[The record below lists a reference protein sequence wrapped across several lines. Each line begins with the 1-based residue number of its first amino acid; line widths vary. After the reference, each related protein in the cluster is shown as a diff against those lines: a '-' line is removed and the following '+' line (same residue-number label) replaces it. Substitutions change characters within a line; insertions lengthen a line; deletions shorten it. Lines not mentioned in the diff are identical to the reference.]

1 MSSRHPG
8 CGHGT
13 AGLPSGT
20 VEDVAASKAFLC
32 LKPAVR
38 TKQWAAEGSCGKN
51 RRPEARSGSRPRT
64 PSVRSLG
71 PRQALRVY
79 PLEQGAQV
87 RKLGSEELGF
97 AGEEGGSAP
106 LPLAPPMG
114 TLECVPGVSLVRWG
128 PSGQGR
134 RSARLPEKLRP
145 VHPWRRRLGAPAR
158 DPQA

>member
-51 RRPEARSGSRPRT
+51 RRPE
-64 PSVRSLG
+64 
-71 PRQALRVY
+71 
-79 PLEQGAQV
+79 EQGAQV

-97 AGEEGGSAP
+97 AGEEGGSAR